1 MTKPHL
7 LLKISNLA
15 TSLFLLIGLTKSY
28 SQDIQWEKSIGG
40 QQADYLMDAQPTA
53 DYGFIL
59 AGSSLSIPS
68 GTKSENN
75 KGDLDYWIWKMN
87 EKGNLDWQKSFGGSG
102 ADFLESIALT
112 NDGGFILA
120 GESSSPGTAS
130 DNKKDGDK
138 IGACRGNDDFWI
150 IKLNAAGG
158 EEWQK
163 TIGGFG
169 EEKLKVIKQTKDG
182 GYIIG
187 GASSSDQ
194 SGDKKQDCFGNLDYW
209 IVKLDTK
216 GTIEWQKTYG
226 GSYFDILRSLEQT
239 TDGGYIVGGYSNSPA
254 SGNKA
259 TDTNGIGDF
268 WILKLDAKGQQVW
281 QKTIGGDQDDQL
293 YVVHQTF
300 DGNYIVGGNSNSGV
314 SNEKNKSTAN
324 GTDFWVLKLDQDG
337 GILWQETYDIGA
349 VDILTS
355 LLENKDHTLVLSG
368 FAQGEPIKKAMVSKP
383 KLDTAKNLLGSLTKK
398 TNTTNSPE
406 NKDMKSGTGDY
417 VTIKTNEK
425 GDEIWRKTIGSRS
438 EDILKKTIEVRDGG
452 YLLVGT
458 SMGAASEDKKTTNG
472 SADFWAVKLKDKENW
487 VDTKAQIEALPNPA
501 NTYTNIII
509 GYDFEK
515 GTARVFDLNGRQLQE
530 FAITSRTVPIDVGEE
545 DTLRDTTHID
555 IAISSVFSKRKGNW
569 SEEDFSREEENRIQS
584 RFKTEII
591 SKLEKYTN
599 SKAKD
604 LGY

>member
-1 MTKPHL
+1 MTKHNFIFNGKNIIKSLCL
-7 LLKISNLA
+7 LCF
-15 TSLFLLIGLTKSY
+15 FLKSY

-120 GESSSPGTAS
+120 GESSSPGTTS
-130 DNKKDGDK
+130 NNKKDGDK

-194 SGDKKQDCFGNLDYW
+194 SGEKKQDCFGNLDYW
-209 IVKLDTK
+209 IVKLDAK
-216 GTIEWQKTYG
+216 GTIEWQNTYG
-226 GSYFDILRSLEQT
+226 GCYFDILRSLEQT

-259 TDTNGIGDF
+259 TDTNGVGDY

-314 SNEKNKSTAN
+314 SNEKSKSTAN

-368 FAQGEPIKKAMVSKP
+368 FAQGEPIKKAIVSKP
-383 KLDTAKNLLGSLTKK
+383 KLNTAKNLLGSLTKK

-425 GDEIWRKTIGSRS
+425 GYEIWRKTIESRG

-530 FAITSRTVPIDVGEE
+530 FAITSRTVPIDLSHLPEGIYIV
-545 DTLRDTTHID
+545 
-555 IAISSVFSKRKGNW
+555 AIETNVQKNSVKVMKGIKN
-569 SEEDFSREEENRIQS
+569 
-584 RFKTEII
+584 
-591 SKLEKYTN
+591 
-599 SKAKD
+599 
-604 LGY
+604 

>member
-7 LLKISNLA
+7 LFKISNLA

-28 SQDIQWEKSIGG
+28 SQDVQWEKSIGG

-87 EKGNLDWQKSFGGSG
+87 EKGDLDWQKNFGGSG

-120 GESSSPGTAS
+120 GESSSPGITS

-138 IGACRGNDDFWI
+138 ISACRGSDDFWI
-150 IKLNAAGG
+150 IKLNASGG

-209 IVKLDTK
+209 IVKLDAK

-239 TDGGYIVGGYSNSPA
+239 TDGGYIVGGYSNSPI

-259 TDTNGIGDF
+259 TDTNGVGDY

-314 SNEKNKSTAN
+314 SNEKSKSTAN

-368 FAQGEPIKKAMVSKP
+368 FAQGEAIKKAMVSKP

-501 NTYTNIII
+501 TTYTNIII

-530 FAITSRTVPIDVGEE
+530 FAITSRTVPIDLSHLPEGIYVVNIKT
-545 DTLRDTTHID
+545 D
-555 IAISSVFSKRKGNW
+555 KGN
-569 SEEDFSREEENRIQS
+569 DGVKVIKQR
-584 RFKTEII
+584 
-591 SKLEKYTN
+591 
-599 SKAKD
+599 
-604 LGY
+604 

>member
-1 MTKPHL
+1 MKNYFTIKLFNPFILCYL
-7 LLKISNLA
+7 LFS
-15 TSLFLLIGLTKSY
+15 KSY

-87 EKGNLDWQKSFGGSG
+87 EKGDLDWQKSFGGSG

-120 GESSSPGTAS
+120 GESSSPGTTS

-150 IKLNAAGG
+150 IKLNARGDQ
-158 EEWQK
+158 EWQK

-209 IVKLDTK
+209 IVKLDAK
-216 GTIEWQKTYG
+216 GTIEWQKTFG

-239 TDGGYIVGGYSNSPA
+239 TDGGYIVGGYSNSPI

-259 TDTNGIGDF
+259 TDTNGVGDY

-293 YVVHQTF
+293 YVVHQTY

-314 SNEKNKSTAN
+314 SNEKSKSTAN

-368 FAQGEPIKKAMVSKP
+368 FAQGEAIKKAMVSKP
-383 KLDTAKNLLGSLTKK
+383 KLNTAYILLGSLTKK

-458 SMGAASEDKKTTNG
+458 SMGAASKDKKTTNG

-487 VDTKAQIEALPNPA
+487 VDTKAEIEALPNPA

-530 FAITSRTVPIDVGEE
+530 FAIKSRTVPIDLSHLPEGIYIVTIE
-545 DTLRDTTHID
+545 TNVQKN
-555 IAISSVFSKRKGNW
+555 SVKVMKGIKN
-569 SEEDFSREEENRIQS
+569 
-584 RFKTEII
+584 
-591 SKLEKYTN
+591 
-599 SKAKD
+599 
-604 LGY
+604 

>member
-28 SQDIQWEKSIGG
+28 SQDVQWEKSIGG

-87 EKGNLDWQKSFGGSG
+87 EKGDLDWQKNFGGSG

-120 GESSSPGTAS
+120 GESSSPGITS

-138 IGACRGNDDFWI
+138 IGACRGSDDFWI
-150 IKLNAAGG
+150 IKLNASGG

-209 IVKLDTK
+209 IVKLDAK

-239 TDGGYIVGGYSNSPA
+239 TDGGYIVGGYSNSPI

-259 TDTNGIGDF
+259 TDTNGVGDY

-314 SNEKNKSTAN
+314 SNEKSKSTAN

-368 FAQGEPIKKAMVSKP
+368 FAQGEAIKKAMVSKP

-501 NTYTNIII
+501 TTYTNIII

-530 FAITSRTVPIDVGEE
+530 FAITSRTVPIDLSHLPEGIYIV
-545 DTLRDTTHID
+545 
-555 IAISSVFSKRKGNW
+555 AIETNVQKNSVKVMKGIKN
-569 SEEDFSREEENRIQS
+569 
-584 RFKTEII
+584 
-591 SKLEKYTN
+591 
-599 SKAKD
+599 
-604 LGY
+604 

>member
-1 MTKPHL
+1 MTKHNFIFNGKNIIKSLCL
-7 LLKISNLA
+7 LCF
-15 TSLFLLIGLTKSY
+15 FLKSY

-120 GESSSPGTAS
+120 GESSSPGTTS
-130 DNKKDGDK
+130 NNKKDGDK

-209 IVKLDTK
+209 IVKLDAK
-216 GTIEWQKTYG
+216 GTIEWQNTYG
-226 GSYFDILRSLEQT
+226 GCYFDILRSLEQA

-259 TDTNGIGDF
+259 TDTNGVGDY

-314 SNEKNKSTAN
+314 SNEKSKSTAN

-355 LLENKDHTLVLSG
+355 VLENKDHTLVLSG
-368 FAQGEPIKKAMVSKP
+368 FAQGEPIKKAIVSKP
-383 KLDTAKNLLGSLTKK
+383 KLNTAKNLLGSLTKK

-425 GDEIWRKTIGSRS
+425 GYEIWRKTIESRG

-530 FAITSRTVPIDVGEE
+530 FAITSRTVPIDLSHLPEGIYIV
-545 DTLRDTTHID
+545 
-555 IAISSVFSKRKGNW
+555 AIETNVQKNSVKVMKGIKN
-569 SEEDFSREEENRIQS
+569 
-584 RFKTEII
+584 
-591 SKLEKYTN
+591 
-599 SKAKD
+599 
-604 LGY
+604 

>member
-1 MTKPHL
+1 
-7 LLKISNLA
+7 
-15 TSLFLLIGLTKSY
+15 
-28 SQDIQWEKSIGG
+28 
-40 QQADYLMDAQPTA
+40 
-53 DYGFIL
+53 
-59 AGSSLSIPS
+59 
-68 GTKSENN
+68 
-75 KGDLDYWIWKMN
+75 MN

-120 GESSSPGTAS
+120 GESSSPGTTS

-209 IVKLDTK
+209 IVKLDAK

-259 TDTNGIGDF
+259 TDTNGVGDY

-281 QKTIGGDQDDQL
+281 RKTIGGDQDDQL

-314 SNEKNKSTAN
+314 SNEKSKSTAN

-368 FAQGEPIKKAMVSKP
+368 FAQGEPIKKAIVSKP
-383 KLDTAKNLLGSLTKK
+383 KLNTAKNLLGSLTKK

-425 GDEIWRKTIGSRS
+425 GYEIWRKTIGSRG

-530 FAITSRTVPIDVGEE
+530 FAITSRTVPIDLSHLPEGIYIV
-545 DTLRDTTHID
+545 
-555 IAISSVFSKRKGNW
+555 AIETNVQKNSVKVMKGIKN
-569 SEEDFSREEENRIQS
+569 
-584 RFKTEII
+584 
-591 SKLEKYTN
+591 
-599 SKAKD
+599 
-604 LGY
+604 

>member
-138 IGACRGNDDFWI
+138 IGACIGNDDFWI

-194 SGDKKQDCFGNLDYW
+194 SGDKKQNCFGNLDYW

-259 TDTNGIGDF
+259 TDTNGVGDY
-268 WILKLDAKGQQVW
+268 WILKLDVKGQQVW

-293 YVVHQTF
+293 YVVHQTY

-368 FAQGEPIKKAMVSKP
+368 FAQGEPIKKAIVSKP
-383 KLDTAKNLLGSLTKK
+383 KLNTAKNLLGSLTKK

-487 VDTKAQIEALPNPA
+487 VNTKAQIEALPNPA
-501 NTYTNIII
+501 TTYTNIII

-530 FAITSRTVPIDVGEE
+530 FAITSRTVPIDLSHLPEGIYIVTIE
-545 DTLRDTTHID
+545 TNVQKN
-555 IAISSVFSKRKGNW
+555 SVKVMKGIKN
-569 SEEDFSREEENRIQS
+569 
-584 RFKTEII
+584 
-591 SKLEKYTN
+591 
-599 SKAKD
+599 
-604 LGY
+604 